1 MSAEAFT
8 HRRGQSIRE
17 LLNGAK
23 MLARNAHCSFCGA
36 RFRGTGWP
44 RTCQAC
50 GNTTYLNPI
59 PVAVVL
65 VPVDAGLVVIR
76 RNIEPQK
83 GTLNLPGGYLDL
95 GETWQQGARREL
107 LEETGIAI
115 ATSEISLFDVC
126 NGTDGTL
133 VIFGLAKPQQRSIV
147 KPFSS
152 YETQEV
158 LLIDRPTELGFFNH
172 TAVVERFFAARRP

>member
-1 MSAEAFT
+1 
-8 HRRGQSIRE
+8 
-17 LLNGAK
+17 
-23 MLARNAHCSFCGA
+23 MLVKNSHCSFCGA
-36 RFRGTGWP
+36 KFRVTGWP
-44 RTCQAC
+44 KTCQTC
-50 GNTTYLNPI
+50 SNTTYLNPI

-65 VPVDAGLVVIR
+65 LPVDNSLVVIR
-76 RNIEPQK
+76 RNTEPQK

-115 ATSEISLFDVC
+115 AASEISLYDVC

-133 VIFGLAKPQQRSIV
+133 VIFGLASPQPGSIF
-147 KPFSS
+147 KPFSCC
-152 YETQEV
+152 ETQEV

-172 TAVVERFFAARRP
+172 TAVVERFFAGKRP